1 MKSLGLFLL
10 RLIFGSLIALHGYPK
25 LFGGQG
31 KSQSIRPELERVLGQ
46 GFTQSVEGGGLQN
59 VAGMVQSMNMPAPQ
73 VLAGMSGS
81 AEFFGGLALIL
92 GWHTR
97 LASLALLTNM
107 GVAIRKVH
115 WNQGILAQGGAENAL
130 TFFAAF
136 LTLLV
141 AGPGKI
147 SLDRG

>member
-10 RLIFGSLIALHGYPK
+10 RLIFGSLIAIHGYPK

-31 KSQSIRPELERVLGQ
+31 KSQGVRPELQKVLGE
-46 GFTQSVEGGGLQN
+46 GFAQSVEGGGLRN
-59 VAGMVQSMNMPAPQ
+59 FTGMVQSMELPAPQ
-73 VLAGMSGS
+73 VLAGMAAG

-97 LASLALLTNM
+97 LASLALLGDM
-107 GVAIRKVH
+107 AVAIRKVH
-115 WNQGILAQGGAENAL
+115 WDKGLLAQGGAETPL

-147 SLDRG
+147 ALDRG